1 MFTLFYKLGTAK
13 ALAEFAPGIPIARS
27 IDPLPTVNKSQT
39 WQLAIQRHHADR
51 AGEHLDL
58 RLIDPK
64 TNKAHSWAIPKAQ
77 MPAPGKSVL
86 AVQQPTHTSDYATT
100 FGKSK
105 PEKITSGYGKGTVSL
120 EHLSDIDVYHATPD
134 LEGTRVRFN
143 IYKGTHPE
151 EYAIVRTS
159 SGADILVNKTLSRER
174 VTHLP
179 IGSKPKLREAD
190 FHKIDTAVPSEVLM
204 PKLDGAHTILDFPTA
219 GRIPRLFSY
228 RVGRRATTSVIEHTH
243 KAPALLELRV
253 PKDLAGTILRAETV
267 AVNKDTGKAL
277 PAPTLAGLLNSS
289 VTNSREQQKAL
300 NAELKP
306 ILFDIIKYKGHD
318 VSDKS
323 FTQRYTLLKDIAA
336 QTKLDIV
343 DVATTQKEKD
353 NLLNSIKNQKHLLTT
368 EGVILQRHQD
378 SSSATK
384 AKLRPDHDVYV
395 RDIFE
400 ATDATGTGKKR
411 AGGFMY
417 SWTPK
422 GPITGRVGTGF
433 DYAEA
438 TAMLASPKDYVGR
451 VAKVEAE
458 TKYPS
463 GKLGKPAFKEWHLD
477 KGKPF
482 I

>member
-1 MFTLFYKLGTAK
+1 
-13 ALAEFAPGIPIARS
+13 
-27 IDPLPTVNKSQT
+27 
-39 WQLAIQRHHADR
+39 
-51 AGEHLDL
+51 
-58 RLIDPK
+58 
-64 TNKAHSWAIPKAQ
+64 
-77 MPAPGKSVL
+77 
-86 AVQQPTHTSDYATT
+86 
-100 FGKSK
+100 
-105 PEKITSGYGKGTVSL
+105 
-120 EHLSDIDVYHATPD
+120 
-134 LEGTRVRFN
+134 
-143 IYKGTHPE
+143 
-151 EYAIVRTS
+151 
-159 SGADILVNKTLSRER
+159 
-174 VTHLP
+174 
-179 IGSKPKLREAD
+179 
-190 FHKIDTAVPSEVLM
+190 M